1 MKIKMKHIAIGAVGV
16 AITYHVVRSIK
27 SKRQIKYTEPK
38 SPTLEKKPQY
48 NGWEN
53 RSYNRIK

>member
-1 MKIKMKHIAIGAVGV
+1 MKHIAIGAVGV

-53 RSYNRIK
+53 RSYIRIK